1 MKLKILISILLIS
14 ANCLLVQA
22 KDNQTDELIHIEKT
36 WNMSNLE
43 FEQLKTISEDTEID
57 GLTFKASKD
66 KPIDFISS
74 KQTLNGIEYS
84 RCVSLGG
91 IGSKNYR
98 SIELDV
104 FGVSTIK
111 ITAKS
116 NSSEI
121 RTLKFMDEY
130 GNELGSMKCSSLLT
144 RGTDIT
150 EETKKIYIYSNDSSI
165 SIYEIKLI
173 TDNI

>member
-1 MKLKILISILLIS
+1 MKLKTLISILLIS
-14 ANCLLVQA
+14 VNCLSVHA
-22 KDNQTDELIHIEKT
+22 KDNETDELIHIEKT
-36 WNMSNLE
+36 WNMSNSE

-57 GLTFKASKD
+57 GLTFKASEN
-66 KPIDFISS
+66 KPINFISS
-74 KQTLNGIEYS
+74 KQTLNGTEYS

-98 SIELDV
+98 SIALDV
-104 FGVSTIK
+104 SGITTIK

-116 NSSEI
+116 NNSSI
-121 RTLKFMDEY
+121 RTLKFIDEY

-144 RGTDIT
+144 RGTVIT
-150 EETKKIYIYSNDSSI
+150 EENKKVYIYSNDSSI